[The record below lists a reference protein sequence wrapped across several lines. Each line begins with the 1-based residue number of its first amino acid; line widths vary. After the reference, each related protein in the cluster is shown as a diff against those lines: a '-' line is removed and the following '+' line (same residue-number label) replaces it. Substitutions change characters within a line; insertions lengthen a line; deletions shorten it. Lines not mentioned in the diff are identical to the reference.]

1 VQPSFHFH
9 QRYGISCTTLFFDL
23 DPPLMEDKNQR
34 RRKKNVLCRTRCS
47 KERAI
52 SFEIGKYEND

>member
-1 VQPSFHFH
+1 
-9 QRYGISCTTLFFDL
+9 
-23 DPPLMEDKNQR
+23 MEDKNQR

-52 SFEIGKYEND
+52 SFEI